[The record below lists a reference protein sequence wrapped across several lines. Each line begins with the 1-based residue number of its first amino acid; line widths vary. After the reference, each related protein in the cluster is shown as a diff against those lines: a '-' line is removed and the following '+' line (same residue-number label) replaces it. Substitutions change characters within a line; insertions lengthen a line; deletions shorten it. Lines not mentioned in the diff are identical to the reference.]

1 MADQA
6 VRDWAGLNTPAGD
19 PDEFQPAV
27 YLLHDK
33 TRTFESVHKHTEK
46 KQRRQKCKNEKK
58 ETEIAK

>member
-33 TRTFESVHKHTEK
+33 TRTSESVHKHTEK
-46 KQRRQKCKNEKK
+46 TKKTKMQK
-58 ETEIAK
+58 

>member
-46 KQRRQKCKNEKK
+46 NKEDKNAKMRKRKQK
-58 ETEIAK
+58 